1 MSSDLRLATNWP
13 VSRVRNC
20 LRRKDRN
27 GLVQFLRE
35 RHDERFFRPIKH
47 LKNASGNI
55 QGYGFAMM
63 ALCALLVETIQSYRD
78 GLPTTFPPELA
89 RFRNMPRV
97 PPRYRIPSSLRVNGK
112 KAFERF
118 FRAHRQQFSGLRGG
132 QFYKNIRNGLL
143 HQGQTKSKWTLSKW
157 GQDVCDAKE
166 KIIYRDKFA
175 EQLESAF
182 EGYLA
187 KLRERRWN
195 HRQWINAA
203 RKIWWLIRLSL

>member
-1 MSSDLRLATNWP
+1 MSFDLRLATNWP
-13 VSRVRNC
+13 VSKVRSC
-20 LRRKDRN
+20 LRRKDTN

-35 RHDERFFRPIKH
+35 RHDERFFRPIRH
-47 LKNASGNI
+47 LKSASGNI

-78 GLPTTFPPELA
+78 GLPTTFPPELD
-89 RFRNMPRV
+89 RLRHVPRV
-97 PPRYRIPSSLRVNGK
+97 PPQYRIPPNLRVNGK

-118 FRAHRQQFSGLRGG
+118 FRAHRQQFPGLRGG

-143 HQGQTKSKWTLSKW
+143 HQAQTRARWTLSKW
-157 GQDVCDAKE
+157 GQGVCDSKG
-166 KIIYRDKFA
+166 KVIYRDKFA
-175 EQLESAF
+175 EQLEATF
-182 EGYLA
+182 EDYLT
-187 KLRERRWN
+187 KLQVHRWN